1 MAYRVVVGVPGS
13 GKSFYIVNWLVENFC
28 VELKGGGYVL
38 DPKKNVRVV
47 TNVAGLQIPHEDFQT
62 ALDEA
67 GGFETFF
74 TKEYQSYFSRGLHI
88 IYIFDEAQ
96 EWFHPK
102 FCKLT
107 KENILYFTWARHEGH
122 DIFLLTQNFKLL
134 TYDIACLSEYVVYA
148 QPRVNNI
155 ANELTYVY
163 CTFDGTEIRQQRIL
177 FSKRVASLYKS
188 AEKGEAVKIKN
199 YRMRKYMVALI
210 VSLIF
215 LVLGLRGTIN
225 QWRKWMGTEQ
235 QPVAAS
241 DKVAAAD
248 KAASGTSASAPHAA
262 ATPVSFQSQAADSSE
277 PRVEYYMYRLDHAV
291 FKDGVRF
298 LLGITWMSPRDF
310 PYTFVKKGN
319 AYYAMIP
326 ALLLPALENN
336 ARALPIRTKSDK
348 GL

>member
-38 DPKKNVRVV
+38 DQKKNVRVV

-62 ALDEA
+62 ALDDA

-74 TKEYQSYFSRGLHI
+74 TKEYQSYFSRGSHI

-122 DIFLLTQNFKLL
+122 DIFLLTQNLKLL
-134 TYDIACLSEYVVYA
+134 IYDIACLSEYVVYA
-148 QPRVNNI
+148 QPRVNNV

-199 YRMRKYMVALI
+199 YRMRKYMAALV

-215 LVLGLRGTIN
+215 LVLGFRG
-225 QWRKWMGTEQ
+225 
-235 QPVAAS
+235 
-241 DKVAAAD
+241 
-248 KAASGTSASAPHAA
+248 
-262 ATPVSFQSQAADSSE
+262 
-277 PRVEYYMYRLDHAV
+277 
-291 FKDGVRF
+291 
-298 LLGITWMSPRDF
+298 
-310 PYTFVKKGN
+310 
-319 AYYAMIP
+319 
-326 ALLLPALENN
+326 
-336 ARALPIRTKSDK
+336 
-348 GL
+348 